1 MCGFTVL
8 LKKKKIDITDR
19 FQKASEIISYRG
31 PDDTS
36 FYEDENIAF
45 NFFRLS
51 IQDLSTHG
59 RQPMISN
66 SKRYI
71 IVFNGEIYNKLQ
83 LRVKFNFRNLKSNSD
98 TEIILKLFEK
108 LNNKCL
114 DHLDGMFSFV
124 IYDKLRNEVFLARDR
139 FGIKPLYYYESKN
152 YIFFSSEIK
161 PILKFKEKFIFNN
174 QQIFDFFLRQR
185 MDHENQTFF
194 SDILALPPSFYGKIK
209 KNYEIKLFKYWN
221 INANTEKNISEKV
234 VSIK

>member
-8 LKKKKIDITDR
+8 LKKKKKIDITDR

-83 LRVKFNFRNLKSNSD
+83 LK
-98 TEIILKLFEK
+98 
-108 LNNKCL
+108 
-114 DHLDGMFSFV
+114 
-124 IYDKLRNEVFLARDR
+124 
-139 FGIKPLYYYESKN
+139 
-152 YIFFSSEIK
+152 
-161 PILKFKEKFIFNN
+161 
-174 QQIFDFFLRQR
+174 
-185 MDHENQTFF
+185 
-194 SDILALPPSFYGKIK
+194 
-209 KNYEIKLFKYWN
+209 
-221 INANTEKNISEKV
+221 
-234 VSIK
+234 

>member
-1 MCGFTVL
+1 
-8 LKKKKIDITDR
+8 
-19 FQKASEIISYRG
+19 
-31 PDDTS
+31 
-36 FYEDENIAF
+36 
-45 NFFRLS
+45 
-51 IQDLSTHG
+51 
-59 RQPMISN
+59 MISN

-152 YIFFSSEIK
+152 YIFF
-161 PILKFKEKFIFNN
+161 FIRN
-174 QQIFDFFLRQR
+174 
-185 MDHENQTFF
+185 
-194 SDILALPPSFYGKIK
+194 
-209 KNYEIKLFKYWN
+209 
-221 INANTEKNISEKV
+221 
-234 VSIK
+234 